1 MIRSTFLPFEA
12 DAILKIPLSRS
23 LPDDK
28 LIWMGNNRGEFT
40 VKSAYHLA
48 HSLVKSREEAECS
61 NGDPFKPFWKI
72 LWRLKL
78 PAKVKIFVWQ
88 ACVNG
93 LPTRDKV
100 CSLGISSN
108 FECPICGK
116 DSENVHHALLH
127 CDFANRVW
135 GCWSDV
141 PHMILRYNWSFQD
154 SALHFLAHKPSHDLE
169 LFFTVAWAIWFN
181 RNKVIHDDMCS
192 SPS

>member
-48 HSLVKSREEAECS
+48 HCLVESKAEAESS
-61 NGDPFKPFWKI
+61 NGDPFKPLWKN

-78 PAKVKIFVWQ
+78 PAKVKIFVWR

-93 LPTRDKV
+93 LLTRDKV
-100 CSLGISSN
+100 CSHGISSN
-108 FECPICGK
+108 PECPICGK
-116 DSENVHHALLH
+116 VLENVHHALLH
-127 CDFANRVW
+127 CDFSNRVW
-135 GCWSDV
+135 GCWFGV
-141 PHMILRYNWSFQD
+141 PHMILRNNWSF
-154 SALHFLAHKPSHDLE
+154 
-169 LFFTVAWAIWFN
+169 
-181 RNKVIHDDMCS
+181 
-192 SPS
+192 

>member
-23 LPDDK
+23 LSDDK

-48 HSLVKSREEAECS
+48 HSLVESREEAECS
-61 NGDPFKPFWKI
+61 NGDPFKSLWKI

-78 PAKVKIFVWQ
+78 LAKVKIFVWR

-100 CSLGISSN
+100 CSRGISSN
-108 FECPICGK
+108 SECPICGR
-116 DSENVHHALLH
+116 DSKNVHHALLH

-135 GCWSDV
+135 GCWSDM
-141 PHMILRYNWSFQD
+141 PHMILRYN
-154 SALHFLAHKPSHDLE
+154 
-169 LFFTVAWAIWFN
+169 
-181 RNKVIHDDMCS
+181 
-192 SPS
+192 